1 MRNRIAPHRTAAL
14 VATAAAAL
22 LALAGCS
29 SAGGG
34 SLYSTPTPAAGS
46 TSSSASGTASGVAL
60 KTGSTSLGKVVVDGK
75 GLTAY
80 VFDKDTPNSGKSAC
94 SGACAAQWPAIE
106 TDSAK
111 PAVTGVSGTV
121 GTITGVDGKKQ
132 ITLNGMPLYTFAG
145 DSSAGDV
152 TGQGLGGI
160 WWVVGPD
167 GNKIG
172 STSTS
177 TGGGGY
183 TK

>member
-1 MRNRIAPHRTAAL
+1 MRNRIAHRRTAAL

-34 SLYSTPTPAAGS
+34 SLYSTSAPASGS
-46 TSSSASGTASGVAL
+46 ASSSASGAASGAAL
-60 KTGSTSLGKVVVDGK
+60 KTGSTSLGTVVVDGK

-132 ITLNGMPLYTFAG
+132 VTLNGLPLYTFAG

-160 WWVVGPD
+160 WWVVSPAGS
-167 GNKIG
+167 KIASS

-177 TGGGGY
+177 GGGY